1 MKTGLLIALGAYLVL
16 LTGAGML
23 FPRKNRSLE
32 DFFLAARSLSPG
44 VMALSLCAAWFGASS
59 ILISADEACRTGVSA
74 FMIVGLP
81 AVLTVLLFAF
91 FFSGRIHGLPTISL
105 SDLVEARYGRAVR
118 HLATALIVWY
128 MVMLAASQ
136 MVAAG
141 QFLKGFLGTSY
152 LVGVASA
159 AAVVFLYATFGG
171 LLSVARADTFQ
182 FFLLASG
189 ICGLCV
195 SLVGRSSFREA
206 GVLAS
211 QAGIRGFFDFF
222 HGAGRNALIA
232 LSFTLA
238 WMVSPIA
245 WQRIQAVRTAKQAKT
260 GLLAS
265 AGLLA
270 ALYTLIVTAGILF
283 RPVLGAPA
291 DGSPLLA
298 RFIASAS
305 NPWLG
310 GLLFVAV
317 MAAILSTL
325 DAAVNTGALCLARD
339 VYEQIFPGSSGR
351 RLVAAGRWSTL
362 FVGGAALAVAFRF
375 QDILKTLGLASQ
387 IMAEGLFI
395 PGMAMLF
402 LKKTFPTAG
411 FLSLLLGGGFS
422 LLSFFNDAGI
432 VHLGLPGWP
441 RSVPSGMAL
450 SAAGFIIGTG
460 ISIIREKRRNP
471 WRSET

>member
-1 MKTGLLIALGAYLVL
+1 MKAGLLLALGAYFVL
-16 LTGAGML
+16 LAGAGML
-23 FPRKNRSLE
+23 FSRKSRNLE

-44 VMALSLCAAWFGASS
+44 VMALSLSAAWFGASS
-59 ILISADEACRTGVSA
+59 ILVSADESSRAGVSA
-74 FMIVGLP
+74 FMIIGLP

-91 FFSGRIHGLPTISL
+91 LFAGRIHGLPTISL

-118 HLATALIVWY
+118 HLATALIAWY

-136 MVAAG
+136 LVAAG

-152 LVGVASA
+152 LVSVAA
-159 AAVVFLYATFGG
+159 AAVIVFLYATIGG
-171 LLSVARADTFQ
+171 LLSVARADSLQ

-189 ICGLCV
+189 ITGLCI
-195 SLVGRSSFREA
+195 SLLGRSSFREA

-211 QAGIRGFFDFF
+211 QAGIQGFFDFF

-232 LSFTLA
+232 LSFILA
-238 WMVSPIA
+238 WTVSPVA
-245 WQRIQAVRTAKQAKT
+245 WQRIQAVRTAKQAKR

-270 ALYTLIVTAGILF
+270 ALYVLIVAAGILF
-283 RPVLGAPA
+283 RPLLGAPK
-291 DGSPLLA
+291 DGNPLIA

-305 NPWLG
+305 SPLLG

-325 DAAVNTGALCLARD
+325 DAAINTGALCLARD
-339 VYEQIFPGSSGR
+339 VYQQIFPRSSGR

-362 FVGGAALAVAFRF
+362 IVGAAALAVALRF
-375 QDILKTLGLASQ
+375 QDILKTLGLASE

-402 LKKTFPTAG
+402 LKKKLPAAG
-411 FLSLLLGGGFS
+411 LLSLLLGGGFS
-422 LLSFFNDAGI
+422 LLGFFDDAGI
-432 VHLGLPGWP
+432 VHLGLPDWP
-441 RSVPSGMAL
+441 RSVPAGIAL
-450 SAAGFIIGTG
+450 NAAGFIVGSG
-460 ISIIREKRRNP
+460 LSIIRRKGRYP
-471 WRSET
+471 WPSET